1 MDFETLRQGN
11 FSQLGQAITA
21 WNGVVEKLATL
32 EKDARDDLKAKADK
46 ADWAGVNATV
56 SREFITKTAGEFSD
70 AHTQAKTIHDIL
82 NDTRDELVD
91 YKEQLDQALER
102 GRKKNLTVARTGG
115 GGFTVTML
123 IHPDRAAKG
132 HEVPDHSP
140 QDAEHLRDDVQRILN
155 RATES
160 DTTAAT
166 VLRAIVDQAEVGFS
180 GASYSDRDTAIDA
193 LRKAEEA
200 AKLIKEKG
208 DEMSPEEFQKLNG
221 LLSSFKNDPLFQE
234 KFATQLGP
242 KATLEFWADLSSP
255 DSPNDLTRTQLNQ
268 LGEFQKN
275 LGHVLGG
282 ATQSDSPAMRQ
293 WENDM
298 LKLSG
303 ERYNTRQGDIWGFQI
318 MSNLMRT
325 GDYDDQFLNKYGNEL
340 VAKEKEMRLPDH
352 FWNQQPKPKL
362 NFIGDEEFGRDPM
375 TGFLTALANSPDA
388 STDFFNSKE
397 PQDNAQW
404 VLKDRPY
411 FDDSPLHDG
420 PNEAKDAAGK
430 AMFAA
435 VSGVSDPE
443 APGTKYE
450 EHTPEQREAMKRS
463 LGILAS
469 TGNDFPPEMRDSM
482 AYAMGNHGDWVHE
495 AMRSPLVPRELDA
508 GQLMEVSKQ
517 ISRNRD
523 DYETLTQVMHQAIVT
538 DILTRNEHLD
548 SPTEIAHPEDTLD
561 SAGRTIGFLEEA
573 RYQATNTDKGEALA
587 DASWKKMG
595 RYHIVGGLLGP
606 WHPLGDA
613 VQRGVDVITTKMLED
628 EQNRINDSATA
639 DHTKTYANRC
649 LELQSLADIWYREN
663 KDWAEDPAHEGFS
676 KNQGIYAQIEGSA
689 NDGNKKAEGV
699 KGIQ

>member
-1 MDFETLRQGN
+1 MDFEALLHGS

-21 WNGVVEKLATL
+21 WNGVVGKLETL
-32 EKDARDDLKAKADK
+32 ESDARDDLKAKADK
-46 ADWAGVNATV
+46 ANWAGLNATV

-82 NDTRDELVD
+82 KDTYGELVS

-102 GRKKNLTVARTGG
+102 GRKRNLTVTQTGG

-132 HEVPDHSP
+132 HDVPDHSP
-140 QDAEHLRDDVQRILN
+140 QDAEQLRDDVQRILN

-160 DTTAAT
+160 DTTAST

-180 GASYSDRDTAIDA
+180 GASYSDRDTAIEA
-193 LRKAEEA
+193 VHKAEEA

-268 LGEFQKN
+268 LGDFQKN
-275 LGHVLGG
+275 LGDVLGG

-293 WENDM
+293 WESNM
-298 LKLSG
+298 VKLAG
-303 ERYNTRQGDIWGFQI
+303 ERYSTRQGDVWGFQI

-325 GDYDDQFLNKYGNEL
+325 GDYDDQFLNKYGDSL

-352 FWNQQPKPKL
+352 YWNQPPKPKL

-375 TGFLTALANSPDA
+375 TGFLTALSNSPDA

-411 FDDSPLHDG
+411 FDDTPLTDG
-420 PNEAKDAAGK
+420 PNEAKNA
-430 AMFAA
+430 
-435 VSGVSDPE
+435 
-443 APGTKYE
+443 
-450 EHTPEQREAMKRS
+450 
-463 LGILAS
+463 AS
-469 TGNDFPPEMRDSM
+469 TRPC
-482 AYAMGNHGDWVHE
+482 
-495 AMRSPLVPRELDA
+495 
-508 GQLMEVSKQ
+508 
-517 ISRNRD
+517 SRRFR
-523 DYETLTQVMHQAIVT
+523 A
-538 DILTRNEHLD
+538 
-548 SPTEIAHPEDTLD
+548 SPTPRRP
-561 SAGRTIGFLEEA
+561 G
-573 RYQATNTDKGEALA
+573 
-587 DASWKKMG
+587 
-595 RYHIVGGLLGP
+595 
-606 WHPLGDA
+606 
-613 VQRGVDVITTKMLED
+613 
-628 EQNRINDSATA
+628 
-639 DHTKTYANRC
+639 
-649 LELQSLADIWYREN
+649 
-663 KDWAEDPAHEGFS
+663 
-676 KNQGIYAQIEGSA
+676 
-689 NDGNKKAEGV
+689 
-699 KGIQ
+699 

>member
-1 MDFETLRQGN
+1 MDYETLRQAN

-21 WNGVVEKLATL
+21 WKGVVDKLATL
-32 EKDARDDLKAKADK
+32 ETDARDDLKAKADK
-46 ADWAGVNATV
+46 ADWAGLNATV
-56 SREFITKTAGEFSD
+56 SREFITKTSGEFSD
-70 AHTQAKTIHDIL
+70 AHTQAKTIHNIL

-91 YKEQLDQALER
+91 YKEQLEQTLER
-102 GRKKNLTVARTGG
+102 GRKKNLTVTQTGG
-115 GGFTVTML
+115 GGFTVTMI

-180 GASYSDRDTAIDA
+180 GASYNDRDTAIDA
-193 LRKAEEA
+193 LRKADEA

-221 LLSSFKNDPLFQE
+221 LLGSYKNDPLFQE
-234 KFATQLGP
+234 KFSTQLGP

-255 DSPNDLTRTQLNQ
+255 DSPNDLTRTQLDQ

-298 LKLSG
+298 LRLSG

-388 STDFFNSKE
+388 STDFFTAKE

-411 FDDSPLHDG
+411 FDDTPLNDG
-420 PNEAKDAAGK
+420 PNPAKDAAGK

-435 VSGVSDPE
+435 VSGVSSPD
-443 APGTKYE
+443 APKTE
-450 EHTPEQREAMKRS
+450 FLPHTPEQEEAMKRS
-463 LGILAS
+463 LKFLAA
-469 TGNDFPPEMRDSM
+469 TGNDFPPEIRDDM
-482 AYAMGNHGDWVHE
+482 AYAMGSYSKTVHE
-495 AMRSPLVPRELDA
+495 AMSDPLGSHGLD
-508 GQLMEVSKQ
+508 GDQLMEVSKQ
-517 ISRNRD
+517 ISRNKD
-523 DYETLTQVMHQAIVT
+523 SYAELVTQMHGAIVA
-538 DILTRNEHLD
+538 DIN
-548 SPTEIAHPEDTLD
+548 TETKHPEDSLD
-561 SAGRTIGFLEEA
+561 KAGRTIGFLEEA
-573 RYQATNTDKGEALA
+573 RYQATNDKKDGDLT
-587 DASWKKMG
+587 DASWKKMWT
-595 RYHIVGGLLGP
+595 YHVVGGLLTP
-606 WHPLGDA
+606 WHPAGDA
-613 VQRGVDVITTKMLED
+613 VQRGVDAITAAWLED
-628 EQNRINDSATA
+628 KQNEINATA
-639 DHTKTYANRC
+639 TANHKDTYEARND
-649 LELQSLADIWYREN
+649 ELRALADIWYAKNEN
-663 KDWAEDPAHEGFS
+663 WAEDPAHEGYS
-676 KNQGIYAQIEGSA
+676 KGHGVYSTIGASA

-699 KGIQ
+699 AGIQ

>member
-1 MDFETLRQGN
+1 MDYETLRQGN

-21 WNGVVEKLATL
+21 WKGVVDRLATL
-32 EKDARDDLKAKADK
+32 ETDARDDLKAKADK
-46 ADWAGVNATV
+46 ANWAGLNATV

-70 AHTQAKTIHDIL
+70 AHTEAKTIHDIL
-82 NDTRDELVD
+82 KDTHDELVS

-102 GRKKNLTVARTGG
+102 GRKKNLTVTQTGG

-180 GASYSDRDTAIDA
+180 GASYRDRDTAIEA
-193 LRKAEEA
+193 VRKAEEA
-200 AKLIKEKG
+200 AKLIEEKG

-221 LLSSFKNDPLFQE
+221 LLASYKNDPLFQE

-255 DSPNDLTRTQLNQ
+255 DSTKDLTRTQLNQ
-268 LGEFQKN
+268 LGDFQKN
-275 LGHVLGG
+275 LGDVLGG

-293 WENDM
+293 WENNM
-298 LKLSG
+298 VKLAG
-303 ERYNTRQGDIWGFQI
+303 ERYSTRQGEVWGFQI

-352 FWNQQPKPKL
+352 FWNQQPKPKM

-388 STDFFNSKE
+388 STDFFNAKE

-435 VSGVSDPE
+435 VSGVSDPKAHDAE
-443 APGTKYE
+443 FLP
-450 EHTPEQREAMKRS
+450 HSPEQREAMKRS

-469 TGNDFPPEMRDSM
+469 TGNDFPPEMRDDM

-495 AMRSPLVPRELDA
+495 AMSDPIGRHELDA
-508 GQLMEVSKQ
+508 GELMEVSKQ

-523 DYETLTQVMHQAIVT
+523 DYQTLTQVMHQSVVADIVT
-538 DILTRNEHLD
+538 EKT
-548 SPTEIAHPEDTLD
+548 HPEDSLD
-561 SAGRTIGFLEEA
+561 RAGRTIGFLEEA

-587 DASWKKMG
+587 DASWEKSW
-595 RYHIVGGLLGP
+595 RYHIVGGLLTP
-606 WHPLGDA
+606 WHPAGDA
-613 VQRGVDVITTKMLED
+613 VQRGVDLITAKMLED
-628 EQNRINDSATA
+628 EQNRINAQATA
-639 DHTKTYANRC
+639 DHTKTYENRSE
-649 LELQSLADIWYREN
+649 ELRGLADLWYQQN
-663 KDWAEDPAHEGFS
+663 KDWAEDPTHEGYS
-676 KNQGIYAQIEGSA
+676 KDHGIYSQIEGAA

-699 KGIQ
+699 SGTQ

>member
-1 MDFETLRQGN
+1 MDLETLRQGN

-21 WNGVVEKLATL
+21 WKGVVDKLQTL
-32 EKDARDDLKAKADK
+32 ERDARDDLKAKADK
-46 ADWAGVNATV
+46 ANWAGMNATV

-70 AHTQAKTIHDIL
+70 AHTEAKSIHDIL
-82 NDTRDELVD
+82 KDTHDELVS
-91 YKEQLDQALER
+91 YNEQLDQAIER
-102 GRKKNLTVARTGG
+102 GRKKNLTVTPIAG

-132 HEVPDHSP
+132 HDVPDHSP
-140 QDAEHLRDDVQRILN
+140 QDAEQLRDDVQRILN

-166 VLRAIVDQAEVGFS
+166 VLRALVDQAEVGFS
-180 GASYSDRDTAIDA
+180 GAAYGDRDSAIDA
-193 LRKAEEA
+193 IRKAEEA
-200 AKLIKEKG
+200 AKIIQAKG

-221 LLSSFKNDPLFQE
+221 LLASYKNDPLFQE

-255 DSPNDLTRTQLNQ
+255 DSTKDLTRTQLNQ
-268 LGEFQKN
+268 LGDFQKN
-275 LGHVLGG
+275 LGVVLGG

-298 LKLSG
+298 VKLSG
-303 ERYNTRQGDIWGFQI
+303 QRYNTRSGDVWGFQI

-325 GDYDDQFLNKYGNEL
+325 GDYDDQFLNKYGKEL
-340 VAKEKEMRLPDH
+340 VATEKEMKLPDRY
-352 FWNQQPKPKL
+352 WNMQPKPKM

-388 STDFFNSKE
+388 STDFFNAKE

-411 FDDSPLHDG
+411 FDDSPLDDG

-435 VSGVSDPE
+435 VSGVSDPKDPSAE
-443 APGTKYE
+443 FQP
-450 EHTPEQREAMKRS
+450 HTPEQREAMKRS
-463 LGILAS
+463 LGILS
-469 TGNDFPPEMRDSM
+469 SMSNDFPPELRDDM
-482 AYAMGNHGDWVHE
+482 ALAMGNHGDWVHE
-495 AMRSPLVPRELDA
+495 AMSDPVSRHELDS

-523 DYETLTQVMHQAIVT
+523 AYGELVTQMHGAVVA
-538 DILTRNEHLD
+538 DIY
-548 SPTEIAHPEDTLD
+548 TEKAHPEDSLD
-561 SAGRTIGFLEEA
+561 RAGRTIGFLEEA
-573 RYQATNTDKGEALA
+573 RYQATNDEKGQKLA
-587 DASWKKMG
+587 DASWDKAG
-595 RYHIVGGLLGP
+595 RYHVIGGLVTP
-606 WHPLGDA
+606 WHPAGDA
-613 VQRGVDVITTKMLED
+613 AQRVVDLVTSKMLED
-628 EQNRINDSATA
+628 EQNKINGQATA
-639 DHTKTYANRC
+639 DHQETYGRRTQ
-649 LELQSLADIWYREN
+649 ELQQIADIWYGQNE
-663 KDWAEDPAHEGFS
+663 KWAEDPAHEGYS
-676 KNQGIYAQIEGSA
+676 KDHGIYKQIGEAA

-699 KGIQ
+699 AGVQ

>member
-1 MDFETLRQGN
+1 MDFETLRQGD

-21 WNGVVEKLATL
+21 WKGVVDKLGTL
-32 EKDARDDLKAKADK
+32 ETDARDNLKAKADK
-46 ADWAGVNATV
+46 ANWAGVNATV

-70 AHTQAKTIHDIL
+70 AHTQAKTIHSIL
-82 NDTRDELVD
+82 NDTRDELVS

-102 GRKKNLTVARTGG
+102 GRKKNLTVAQIGG

-140 QDAEHLRDDVQRILN
+140 QDADHLRDDVQLILN

-180 GASYSDRDTAIDA
+180 GASYTDRDTAIDA

-255 DSPNDLTRTQLNQ
+255 DSPKGLARTQLDH

-275 LGHVLGG
+275 LGYVLGG

-298 LKLSG
+298 LRFSG
-303 ERYNTRQGDIWGFQI
+303 ERYNTRQGDVWGFQI

-362 NFIGDEEFGRDPM
+362 NFIGDEDFGRDPM
-375 TGFLTALANSPDA
+375 TGFLTALSNSPDA
-388 STDFFNSKE
+388 STDFFNTKE

-411 FDDSPLHDG
+411 FDDSPLNDG
-420 PNEAKDAAGK
+420 PNEGKDAAGK

-469 TGNDFPPEMRDSM
+469 TGNDFPSEMRDSM

-495 AMRSPLVPRELDA
+495 AMSSPLVEHELDA

-523 DYETLTQVMHQAIVT
+523 DYQTLTQVMHQPIVA
-538 DILTRNEHLD
+538 DILTEN
-548 SPTEIAHPEDTLD
+548 AHPEDSLD
-561 SAGRTIGFLEEA
+561 RAGRTIGFLEEA

-587 DASWKKMG
+587 DASWDKTW
-595 RYHIVGGLLGP
+595 RYHIVGGLLTP
-606 WHPLGDA
+606 WHPVGDA
-613 VQRGVDVITTKMLED
+613 VQRGVDVITAKMLED
-628 EQNRINDSATA
+628 EQNRINAQATS
-639 DHTKTYANRC
+639 DHTLTYANRSK
-649 LELQSLADIWYREN
+649 ELQSLADLWYQEN
-663 KDWAEDPAHEGFS
+663 KDWAEDPTHEGFS
-676 KNQGIYAQIEGSA
+676 KGHGVYKQIEESS

-699 KGIQ
+699 AGIQ

>member
-1 MDFETLRQGN
+1 MDLETLRQGD

-21 WNGVVEKLATL
+21 WNGVVSKLETL
-32 EKDARDDLKAKADK
+32 ESDARDDLKAKADK
-46 ADWAGVNATV
+46 ANWAGLNATV

-82 NDTRDELVD
+82 KDTHGELVS

-102 GRKKNLTVARTGG
+102 GRKRNLTVTQTGG

-132 HEVPDHSP
+132 HDVPDHSP

-193 LRKAEEA
+193 VRKAEEA
-200 AKLIKEKG
+200 AELIKDKG

-221 LLSSFKNDPLFQE
+221 LLSSYKNDPLFQE
-234 KFATQLGP
+234 EFATQLGP

-268 LGEFQKN
+268 LGDFQKN
-275 LGHVLGG
+275 LGDVLGG

-293 WENDM
+293 WENNM
-298 LKLSG
+298 VKLAG
-303 ERYNTRQGDIWGFQI
+303 ERYRTHQGDVWGFQVL
-318 MSNLMRT
+318 SNLMRT
-325 GDYDDQFLNKYGNEL
+325 GDYDDQFLNKYGDSL

-352 FWNQQPKPKL
+352 YWNQPPKPKL

-375 TGFLTALANSPDA
+375 TGFLTALSNSPDA

-411 FDDSPLHDG
+411 FDDTSLTDG
-420 PNEAKDAAGK
+420 PNPAQDAAGK

-435 VSGVSDPE
+435 VSGATDPE
-443 APGTKYE
+443 NPGTKFE

-482 AYAMGNHGDWVHE
+482 AYAMGNHGDWVHK
-495 AMRSPLVPRELDA
+495 AMSSPLGEHELDA

-523 DYETLTQVMHQAIVT
+523 DYQTLNQAMHQSVVA
-538 DILTRNEHLD
+538 DILTEK
-548 SPTEIAHPEDTLD
+548 AHPEDSID
-561 SAGRTIGFLEEA
+561 RAGRTIGFLEEA

-587 DASWKKMG
+587 DASWKKTW

-613 VQRGVDVITTKMLED
+613 VQRGVDVITAQMLED
-628 EQNRINDSATA
+628 EQNRINDQATS
-639 DHTKTYANRC
+639 DHTKTYANRNK
-649 LELQSLADIWYREN
+649 ELQSLADLWYREN
-663 KDWAEDPAHEGFS
+663 KDWAEDPTHEGFS
-676 KNQGIYAQIEGSA
+676 KDHGVYKQIEESA

-699 KGIQ
+699 AGIQ

>member
-1 MDFETLRQGN
+1 MDLETLRQGN
-11 FSQLGQAITA
+11 FAQLGQAITA
-21 WNGVVEKLATL
+21 WKGVMDKLKTL

-46 ADWAGVNATV
+46 ANWAGVNATV

-70 AHTQAKTIHDIL
+70 AHTQAKSIHDIL
-82 NDTRDELVD
+82 NDTRDELVS
-91 YKEQLDQALER
+91 YKEQLEQALER
-102 GRKKNLTVARTGG
+102 GRKKNLTVTPIAG

-132 HEVPDHSP
+132 HDVPDHSP

-166 VLRAIVDQAEVGFS
+166 VLRALVDQAETGFS
-180 GASYSDRDTAIDA
+180 GASYGDRDSAIDA
-193 LRKAEEA
+193 MRKAEEA
-200 AKLIKEKG
+200 AKLLKEKG

-221 LLSSFKNDPLFQE
+221 LLASYKNDPLFQE
-234 KFATQLGP
+234 KFAAQVGP
-242 KATLEFWADLSSP
+242 KGMLEFWSDLSSP
-255 DSPNDLTRTQLNQ
+255 DTTKDLTRTQLDQ

-298 LKLSG
+298 VRLAG
-303 ERYNTRQGDIWGFQI
+303 ERYNTRHGDVWGYQI

-340 VAKEKEMRLPDH
+340 VAKEKEMKLPDRY
-352 FWNQQPKPKL
+352 WNAPPMPKM
-362 NFIGDEEFGRDPM
+362 NFIGDTEFGRDPM

-388 STDFFNSKE
+388 STDFFNAKE

-411 FDDSPLHDG
+411 FDDSPLDDG

-435 VSGVSDPE
+435 VSGVTDPE
-443 APGTKYE
+443 APGTKYQ

-463 LGILAS
+463 LAILAG

-482 AYAMGNHGDWVHE
+482 AYAMGNHGDWVHK
-495 AMRSPLVPRELDA
+495 AMSDPVGRHELDA

-523 DYETLTQVMHQAIVT
+523 DYQTLTQVMHQSVVADIVT
-538 DILTRNEHLD
+538 EK
-548 SPTEIAHPEDTLD
+548 AHPEDSLD
-561 SAGRTIGFLEEA
+561 RAGRTIGFLEEA

-587 DASWKKMG
+587 DASWEKSW
-595 RYHIVGGLLGP
+595 RYHIVGGLLTP
-606 WHPLGDA
+606 WHPAGDA
-613 VQRGVDVITTKMLED
+613 VQRGVDLITAKMLED
-628 EQNRINDSATA
+628 EQNRINAQATA
-639 DHTKTYANRC
+639 DHTKTYENRSE
-649 LELQSLADIWYREN
+649 ELRGLADLWYREN
-663 KDWAEDPAHEGFS
+663 KEWAEDPTHEGYS
-676 KNQGIYAQIEGSA
+676 KDHGIYSQIEGAA

-699 KGIQ
+699 SGTQ